1 MRSLSRIEEK
11 QLELDQIEEQIRKAQ
26 ADLAIRNNQDQVE
39 LLRARYGV
47 RRAELEVKRN
57 ELLPKIDQTKNNLN
71 LEESKRRLSQLESDI
86 KSRQEQA
93 QAEMAVLNERRNKG
107 RQEMARERMR
117 LSQVKLLSPMSG
129 LVAIRQNRQGMFVP
143 GMMIPDIRDGD
154 QVQPGI
160 PVADVL
166 DLSELEVVA
175 KIGELDRA
183 SLKEGQ
189 DVIIRLDAVG
199 DKTFHGKIKSMSGT
213 ASANVFSGDP
223 AKKFDVVFSLD
234 MQEVMSTLGAK
245 PDQIKRVLATAESNR
260 KKPAT
265 AGMPMGGMP
274 MMAGGP
280 GAGGPPQMMGGA
292 PGGFGGPGGPGGAG
306 APGGEAGGAGRAMRG
321 GEGGGQRGGGGGGM
335 FGQLSEEDR
344 KKMREAMQKAL
355 GGKEMRDATPEERQ
369 KAMAEASKSVP
380 ALAKLMQAGGP
391 GGPGG
396 GGRGGFGG
404 GMGGPAIPGGFSQ
417 SDLNNAKLPASNP
430 DSQLDVLLRPGLL
443 ADVEIILE
451 KLPNAINIPNQAV
464 FEKDGKQIVYV
475 RGAKGWEERAI
486 QPVKK
491 SESVMVIAGGVK
503 PGETI
508 AMADPFEKPGDKKKK
523 DKPSGG
529 PASGM
534 PTGGGRS

>member
-1 MRSLSRIEEK
+1 
-11 QLELDQIEEQIRKAQ
+11 
-26 ADLAIRNNQDQVE
+26 
-39 LLRARYGV
+39 
-47 RRAELEVKRN
+47 
-57 ELLPKIDQTKNNLN
+57 
-71 LEESKRRLSQLESDI
+71 
-86 KSRQEQA
+86 
-93 QAEMAVLNERRNKG
+93 
-107 RQEMARERMR
+107 
-117 LSQVKLLSPMSG
+117 
-129 LVAIRQNRQGMFVP
+129 
-143 GMMIPDIRDGD
+143 
-154 QVQPGI
+154 
-160 PVADVL
+160 
-166 DLSELEVVA
+166 
-175 KIGELDRA
+175 
-183 SLKEGQ
+183 
-189 DVIIRLDAVG
+189 
-199 DKTFHGKIKSMSGT
+199 
-213 ASANVFSGDP
+213 
-223 AKKFDVVFSLD
+223 
-234 MQEVMSTLGAK
+234 
-245 PDQIKRVLATAESNR
+245 
-260 KKPAT
+260 
-265 AGMPMGGMP
+265 
-274 MMAGGP
+274 
-280 GAGGPPQMMGGA
+280 
-292 PGGFGGPGGPGGAG
+292 
-306 APGGEAGGAGRAMRG
+306 MRG

-491 SESVMVIAGGVK
+491 SESVMVIAGGLK